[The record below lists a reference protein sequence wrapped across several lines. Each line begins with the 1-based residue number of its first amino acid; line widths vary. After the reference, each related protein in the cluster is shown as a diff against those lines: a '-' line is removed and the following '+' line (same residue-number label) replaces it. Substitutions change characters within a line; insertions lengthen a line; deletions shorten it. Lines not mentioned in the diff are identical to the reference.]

1 MGTWYKNEN
10 ILAARDALDRA
21 INQLECAADSTM
33 QVVMS
38 ESATVYLACCALL
51 NATHGTK
58 TSKFETYKRVMRGLK
73 TIGTLGTAKASAIG
87 CGDWEI
93 MYDLLS
99 LKTAGIVCLTHER
112 PYIDVLLR
120 GHMSEAC
127 RALSKYYDINK
138 DYCIFDPYDAEYLSQ
153 VADARWEF

>member
-10 ILAARDALDRA
+10 ILAARDNLERA
-21 INQLECAADSTM
+21 IGQLECAADSTM
-33 QVVMS
+33 QVVMG

-73 TIGTLGTAKASAIG
+73 TIGTLGLAKASAIG

-93 MYDLLS
+93 MYALMS
-99 LKTAGIVCLTHER
+99 LKSAGIVCQSYEKQYVGPMLN
-112 PYIDVLLR
+112 
-120 GHMSEAC
+120 GHMAEAR
-127 RALSKYYDINK
+127 RAISKYYDINK
-138 DYCIFDPYDAEYLSQ
+138 GYSIFDPYDAEYLSQ